1 MTTDRKKGRIFAAFV
16 LACGLMGGVQQLAQA
31 SALQMSESTGEA
43 VQASAVT
50 SETEET
56 AQESTTDTASAAGET
71 QSADTKQQD
80 TVADGQILS
89 GVHIGEVDV
98 SGMTAAEASAAVEQ
112 YVDEKKS
119 YLMTLDIGDTKITAT
134 TGDVGL
140 YWGNTD
146 VVNQAVTL
154 GKEGNA
160 VQRFKIKKQLDKG
173 SYTFDLDYALADEA
187 AKSFLEER
195 CVPECDKDPQ
205 EPTFDMSG
213 GSLTVVDG
221 QNGCTLKVD
230 ESVDAIRSYL
240 TDGWDG
246 GAGTITMVYDVT
258 EPSHTT
264 DELSSVKDILGKAS
278 TDYSKSSKSRSTNIS
293 TAAKLI
299 NGTVLYPGD
308 TFSTLDTITP
318 FSEEN
323 GYALA
328 GSYANGT
335 TTETFG
341 GGICQVST
349 TLYLAVL
356 RAELEVT
363 ERKNHSMLV
372 NYVKP
377 SMDAAIAESSG
388 KDFKFKNNTDH
399 PVYIYMVAYNGTL
412 AARVYGAE
420 YRDSNRKVTYE
431 SVTLST
437 EEATTTIKTSSA
449 YNVGVINRTQSAHQG
464 CSAELYKVVTVNGK
478 EESRERVNTSHYAKS
493 DGLIEVGTAG
503 ASSAVAS
510 ELAKAAATGDL
521 SQVKAVLASIG
532 K

>member
-1 MTTDRKKGRIFAAFV
+1 MKTDRKKGFILAALVFACCSFA
-16 LACGLMGGVQQLAQA
+16 GVQLTAA
-31 SALQMSESTGEA
+31 SVLQMPDTAQQTDAQTSS
-43 VQASAVT
+43 VT
-50 SETEET
+50 SGSEEAAQENTQDTET
-56 AQESTTDTASAAGET
+56 AGQTA
-71 QSADTKQQD
+71 
-80 TVADGQILS
+80 ADGQILS

-98 SGMTAAEASAAVEQ
+98 SGMTGDEASAAVEQ
-112 YVDEKKS
+112 YVNDKKS
-119 YLMTLDIGDTKITAT
+119 YLMTLDIGETKIAATA
-134 TGDVGL
+134 GDMGL
-140 YWGNTD
+140 YWKNTD
-146 VVNQAVTL
+146 VVDQALTL
-154 GKEGNA
+154 GREGNA

-173 SYTFDLDYALADEA
+173 SYTFDLDYAIADEV
-187 AKSFLEER
+187 AKSFLEDR

-213 GSLTVVDG
+213 GSLNVIDG

-230 ESVDAIRSYL
+230 ESLEAIRSYL
-240 TDGWDG
+240 TEGWDG

-258 EPSHTT
+258 EPSHSKE
-264 DELSSVKDILGKAS
+264 ELSSVKDILGKAS
-278 TDYSKSSKSRSTNIS
+278 TDYSKSSKSRSTNIT

-363 ERKNHSMLV
+363 ERKNHSMIV

-399 PVYIYMVAYNGTL
+399 PVYIYMVAYNGAL
-412 AARVYGAE
+412 VARIYGSE
-420 YRDSNRKVTYE
+420 YRDSNRTVSYE

-449 YNVGVINRTQSAHQG
+449 YNVGVINRTQAAHQG

-510 ELAKAAATGDL
+510 ALAKAAATGEL
-521 SQVKAVLASIG
+521 SQVKQVLASIG